1 MIDGRLCLITGA
13 NSGIGRITAL
23 ELAKKG
29 FDIIMLCRNLE
40 KGRLVR
46 DEIKKVGKTT
56 RVELLRCDLADQD
69 SVVQAAREISERYDH
84 LDVLVNNAGLFIE
97 KEQFSPDGIELTFAT
112 NHLGPFL
119 LTNLLLDLLRKGH
132 NARIVT
138 VSSAA
143 HRFDGGFKLSE
154 LARPKSYSAWGA
166 YGASKLANILFAKE
180 LAERLLDDGITSNS
194 LHPGGV
200 NTNFAG
206 DTASL
211 TGLAL
216 KVLKPFFRTPE
227 QGAETSIYLASS
239 PEVEHVTGLYF
250 ADKKPSTPSQQAR
263 SDYNAKQLWSLSEQ
277 LTQLPQRLLLPG

>member
-1 MIDGRLCLITGA
+1 MASPRICLITGA

-40 KGRLVR
+40 KSRPVR
-46 DEIKKVGKTT
+46 DEIKQVSLTKKVD
-56 RVELLRCDLADQD
+56 LLQCDIADFA
-69 SVVQAAREISERYDH
+69 SVRQAAREVIDRYNH

-97 KEQFSPDGIELTFAT
+97 KEQFSPQGIELTFAT

-119 LTNLLLDLLRKGH
+119 LTNLLLDLLRKGD

-143 HRFDGGFKLSE
+143 HRFTGGFKLDE
-154 LARPKSYSAWGA
+154 LAKPKSYSAWGA
-166 YGASKLANILFAKE
+166 YGASKLANILFSKE
-180 LAERLLDDGITSNS
+180 LSERLLDDGITSNS

-200 NTNFAG
+200 ATNFGAG
-206 DTASL
+206 D
-211 TGLAL
+211 GLSGLLIKLAR
-216 KVLKPFFRTPE
+216 PFFITPE
-227 QGAETSIYLASS
+227 EGAETSVYLAAS

-250 ADKKPSTPSQQAR
+250 AKKKPATPSSDAR
-263 SDYNAKQLWSLSEQ
+263 SDYNAKRLWAISEE
-277 LTQLPQRLLLPG
+277 LTHLNQPVTNG